1 LNYRNDDVI
10 SLKSPRFPL
19 AEVNTNLPPSRLV
32 QKGVTRVS
40 ELVNGSDG
48 ESKCL
53 SESFVTPVKK
63 TEGSGFSDCLSTL
76 SSSASILDDDDFN
89 ESILEEIDAIC
100 EQKSVVKVEKESPN
114 RSFSVECECDQ
125 GNEGSLASLESGMRD
140 VLDSPTEEKS
150 ICPCGNMPEEY
161 VKYLQGLNDRQR
173 EAACSDISVPLML
186 IAGPGSG
193 KVSHS
198 LPICVCACA

>member
-1 LNYRNDDVI
+1 
-10 SLKSPRFPL
+10 
-19 AEVNTNLPPSRLV
+19 VNTNLPPLRLA

-100 EQKSVVKVEKESPN
+100 EQKSVLKVEKESPN